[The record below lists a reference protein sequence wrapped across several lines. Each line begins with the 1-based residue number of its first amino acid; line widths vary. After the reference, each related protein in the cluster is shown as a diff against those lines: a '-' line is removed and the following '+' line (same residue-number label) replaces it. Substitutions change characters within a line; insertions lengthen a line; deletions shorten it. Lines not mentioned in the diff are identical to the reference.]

1 MGVSD
6 GLDVSLKLIHV
17 RVGATGDGAMA
28 LGGR

>member
-6 GLDVSLKLIHV
+6 GLGDSFKLIRV